1 MLAQAAQ
8 ADVHWNVA
16 ELYPLA
22 SGLLLGLSLPPFR
35 LSFLA
40 LIALVPLLFYLDQT
54 PTASRVIRGGVIT
67 AIVYF
72 GINLCWL
79 LAVGS
84 FSWLI
89 FPGYA
94 AILFIYTCNFFVFV
108 LTVVMARTFLGI
120 DFLYTAPFAWV
131 VSERLRC
138 YGDLS
143 APWSTFGYA
152 LTQVPFF
159 LQFADLVGVYGVSFI
174 LVLLNVLLFRAI
186 KNYRARANART
197 YVVAWFVVFAV
208 ISTYDAFR
216 WFRGMRPPAGYL
228 QVAAIQPNVP
238 QRLKWDAAYSR
249 EILKKL
255 FAMQA
260 AALRTNPRL
269 VVWPET
275 AIPFYIDERRPFS
288 LTEMGTLPPN
298 NSYIL
303 TGILNVGHSA
313 DGLAHFYNSA
323 ALFDPPGTMLQ
334 RYKKIYLVPGSE
346 LFPFR
351 KVIGF
356 TRIFFSI
363 QRITYGAMEGGTEA
377 TVFSIPEAKF
387 SVLICYESAFPQLSR
402 EFRLRG
408 ADFLVNVTNDAW
420 FGRSFGP
427 YQHAAFLVMR
437 AIENRTAVV
446 RSANTGISGF
456 IDPMGRWHQRT
467 ALFTEAIIS
476 ERIPLTHTL
485 TFYTRYGD
493 QIVYLSYAVIV
504 AFAIMALRKK
514 YSLRRNR

>member
-1 MLAQAAQ
+1 MLAQASE
-8 ADVHWNVA
+8 ADVRWSVA

-22 SGLLLGLSLPPFR
+22 SGVLLALSLPPFD

-40 LIALVPLLFYLDQT
+40 LIALVPLFFYLDQP
-54 PTASRVIRGGVIT
+54 PTARRMVRGGVIT
-67 AIVYF
+67 AVVYF

-94 AILFIYTCNFFVFV
+94 TILFIYTCNFFVFV
-108 LTVVMARTFLGI
+108 LAVVMARTFLGI

-143 APWSTFGYA
+143 FPWSTFGYA
-152 LTQVPFF
+152 LTPVPFF
-159 LQFADLVGVYGVSFI
+159 LQFADLVGVYGVSFS
-174 LVLLNVLLFRAI
+174 LVLLNVVLFHAI
-186 KNYRARANART
+186 KNYRRRANFRM
-197 YVVAWFVVFAV
+197 YVVAWLVVFAA
-208 ISTYDAFR
+208 ISAYDAFR
-216 WFRGMRPPAGYL
+216 WFRGIGAPAGYL
-228 QVAAIQPNVP
+228 RVAAIQPNIP
-238 QRLKWDAAYSR
+238 QRLKWDSVYSR

-255 FAMQA
+255 FAMQT

-275 AIPFYIDERRPFS
+275 AIPFYIDERQAFT

-298 NSYIL
+298 NSHIL
-303 TGILNVGHSA
+303 TGMLNVGYSG

-323 ALFDPPGTMLQ
+323 ALFDPSGTMLQ
-334 RYKKIYLVPGSE
+334 RYKKVYLVPGSE
-346 LFPFR
+346 GYPFR

-356 TRIFFSI
+356 TRTFFSI
-363 QRITYGAMEGGTEA
+363 QRITYGAMEEGTKA
-377 TVFSIPEAKF
+377 TVFSIPDTKF

-402 EFRLRG
+402 AFRLG
-408 ADFLVNVTNDAW
+408 GSEFLVNVTNDAW
-420 FGRSFGP
+420 FGRSFAP
-427 YQHAAFLVMR
+427 YQHASFLVMR
-437 AIENRTAVV
+437 AIENRSAVV

-467 ALFTEAIIS
+467 ALFTEAIVS

-493 QIVYLSYAVIV
+493 LIVYLSYAVIS
-504 AFAIMALRKK
+504 AFAIIALRKK

>member
-1 MLAQAAQ
+1 MLAHASQP
-8 ADVHWNVA
+8 DVRWGVA

-22 SGLLLGLSLPPFR
+22 SGLLLALSLPPFG

-40 LIALVPLLFYLDQT
+40 LIALVPLFFYLDQP
-54 PTASRVIRGGVIT
+54 PTAARVIRAGVIT
-67 AIVYF
+67 AAVYF
-72 GINLCWL
+72 GINLNWL
-79 LAVGS
+79 IAVGS
-84 FSWLI
+84 FTWLI
-89 FPGYA
+89 FPAYA
-94 AILFIYTCNFFVFV
+94 AILFIYICNFFVFV
-108 LTVVMARTFLGI
+108 LTVVMARTFLGV

-143 APWSTFGYA
+143 FPWSTFGYA
-152 LTQVPFF
+152 LTSVPFF
-159 LQFADLVGVYGVSFI
+159 LQFADLVGVYGVSFV
-174 LVLLNVLLFRAI
+174 LVLLNVLLFHAI
-186 KNYRARANART
+186 RNYRARTNVRT
-197 YVVAWFVVFAV
+197 YVVAWLIVFGA
-208 ISTYDAFR
+208 INLYNAFR
-216 WFRGMRPPAGYL
+216 WFRGIGAPAGDL
-228 QVAAIQPNVP
+228 QVAVIQPNVP

-255 FAMQA
+255 FTMQA
-260 AALRTNPRL
+260 VALRTNPRL

-303 TGILNVGHSA
+303 TGILNVGYSA

-323 ALFDPPGTMLQ
+323 ALFDPAGTMLQ
-334 RYKKIYLVPGSE
+334 RYKKVYLVPGSE
-346 LFPFR
+346 EYPFR
-351 KVIGF
+351 KLIGF
-356 TRIFFSI
+356 TRIFFSV
-363 QRITYGAMEGGTEA
+363 QRITYGAMEEGTEA
-377 TVFSIPEAKF
+377 TVFSIPDAKF
-387 SVLICYESAFPQLSR
+387 SALICYESAFPQLSR
-402 EFRLRG
+402 AFRLRG
-408 ADFLVNVTNDAW
+408 AEFLVNVTNDAW

-467 ALFTEAIIS
+467 ALFTEAIVS
-476 ERIPLTHTL
+476 ERIPLTRTL

-493 QIVYLSYAVIV
+493 LIVYVSYGVIG
-504 AFAIMALRKK
+504 AFALKALLKK
-514 YSLRRNR
+514 YAGGSA

>member
-1 MLAQAAQ
+1 MLAQAAHSD
-8 ADVHWNVA
+8 AHRSVA

-22 SGLLLGLSLPPFR
+22 SGALLALSLPPFH

-40 LIALVPLLFYLDQT
+40 LIALVPLFFYLHQP
-54 PTASRVIRGGVIT
+54 PTATRMVRGGVIT
-67 AIVYF
+67 AVVYF

-94 AILFIYTCNFFVFV
+94 TIVFIYTCNFFVFV
-108 LTVVMARTFLGI
+108 LAVVMARTYLSI

-143 APWSTFGYA
+143 FPWSTFGYA
-152 LTQVPFF
+152 LTSVPFF

-174 LVLLNVLLFRAI
+174 LVLLNVLLFHAI
-186 KNYRARANART
+186 KNYRARANVRR
-197 YVVAWFVVFAV
+197 YVVGWLVVVAA
-208 ISTYDAFR
+208 ISAYDAFR
-216 WFRGMRPPAGYL
+216 WFRGIGAPAGDL
-228 QVAAIQPNVP
+228 QVAVIQPNVP
-238 QRLKWDAAYSR
+238 QRLKWDVAYSR
-249 EILKKL
+249 EIVKKL

-288 LTEMGTLPPN
+288 LTEMGTLPPD

-303 TGILNVGHSA
+303 TGILNVGYSP

-323 ALFDPPGTMLQ
+323 ALFDPAGTMLQ

-363 QRITYGAMEGGTEA
+363 QRITYGAMEEGTEA
-377 TVFSIPEAKF
+377 TVFSIPDAKF

-402 EFRLRG
+402 AFRLRG
-408 ADFLVNVTNDAW
+408 AEFLVNVTNDAW

-467 ALFTEAIIS
+467 SLFTEANIS
-476 ERIPLTHTL
+476 ERIPLTRTMS
-485 TFYTRYGD
+485 FYTRYGD
-493 QIVYLSYAVIV
+493 LIVYVSYAVIGV
-504 AFAIMALRKK
+504 FAVKALRKR
-514 YSLRRNR
+514 YAGGSA